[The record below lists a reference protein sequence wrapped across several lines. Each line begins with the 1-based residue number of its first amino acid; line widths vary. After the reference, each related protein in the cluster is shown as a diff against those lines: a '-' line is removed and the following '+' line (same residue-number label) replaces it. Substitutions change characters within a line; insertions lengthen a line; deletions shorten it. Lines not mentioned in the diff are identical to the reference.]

1 MCPVKPS
8 WRVTLAEAVIMFGV
22 AVRLDKGKVNVYE
35 RVRGFP
41 LCFEAI
47 LMFCETVV
55 TVE

>member
-1 MCPVKPS
+1 
-8 WRVTLAEAVIMFGV
+8 MFGV